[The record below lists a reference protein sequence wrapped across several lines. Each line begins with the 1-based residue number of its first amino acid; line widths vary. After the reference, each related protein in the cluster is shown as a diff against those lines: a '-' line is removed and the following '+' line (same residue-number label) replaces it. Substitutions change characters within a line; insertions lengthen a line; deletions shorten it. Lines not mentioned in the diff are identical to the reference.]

1 MAVRVVLAMGVAALL
16 GACAQRPL
24 QQADEPVA
32 PAASV
37 TASAPEPAPEPAQVA
52 GWRHMELPG
61 KAATQYREVQ
71 QDGRAA
77 LEARSSS
84 SASLLRQ
91 SVMLLPGTLGRI
103 RFSWKVP
110 YLVPQADLS
119 SREHDDAVVRV
130 MLSFDGDRSRLSTR
144 DRLLSELSLV
154 MTGEPMPYAT
164 MMYVWC
170 PNRPVGTVLLSPRT
184 DRIRKLV
191 VESGERRLGRWLD
204 YERDIRADFRAV
216 FGEEPGAL
224 IGVGLMTDSDNTHSE
239 MRAWYGA
246 VQIDGLQLA
255 NGR

>member
-1 MAVRVVLAMGVAALL
+1 
-16 GACAQRPL
+16 
-24 QQADEPVA
+24 
-32 PAASV
+32 
-37 TASAPEPAPEPAQVA
+37 
-52 GWRHMELPG
+52 MELPG
-61 KAATQYREVQ
+61 KVATLYRVVQ
-71 QDGRAA
+71 QDGRPA
-77 LEARSSS
+77 LEATSSS

-91 SVMLLPGTLGRI
+91 TVKLLPETLGRI

-110 YLVPQADLS
+110 SLVPQADLS
-119 SREHDDAVVRV
+119 SRERDDAVVRV
-130 MLSFDGDRSRLSTR
+130 ILSFDGDRSRMSTR

-204 YERDIRADFRAV
+204 YERDIRADYHAV
-216 FGEEPGAL
+216 FGEDPGTL

-239 MRAWYGA
+239 MHAWYGA
-246 VQIDGLQLA
+246 IQIDGLQLA
-255 NGR
+255 TGR